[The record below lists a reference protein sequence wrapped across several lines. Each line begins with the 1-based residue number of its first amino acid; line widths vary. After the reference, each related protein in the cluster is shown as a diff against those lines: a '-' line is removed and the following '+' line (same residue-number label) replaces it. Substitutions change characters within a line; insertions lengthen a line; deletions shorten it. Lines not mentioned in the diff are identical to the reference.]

1 MDYLLLN
8 RLSFASKFCVSS
20 ISGMMN
26 AEKEWKILLAGCR
39 WDDSQ
44 RTIVF
49 LASCDDGIGR

>member
-1 MDYLLLN
+1 MSHLLLN
-8 RLSFASKFCVSS
+8 RLSFPSKFCVSS

-26 AEKEWKILLAGCR
+26 AEKEWENLLGRGR
-39 WDDSQ
+39 WKDSQ